1 MGHKEKAQHHL
12 EQVERWDA
20 RVNALDAWAE
30 QEVGTNHVTRELFLL
45 RMEQKLDTIQKEYAS
60 AVSSRN
66 RHIQMTIMH
75 GIMALLEEADG
86 EAP

>member
-1 MGHKEKAQHHL
+1 MTYKDKAYYHL
-12 EQVERWDA
+12 MEAERWDA
-20 RVNALDAWAE
+20 RVKALDEWAE
-30 QEVGTNHVTRELFLL
+30 QEVGTDHVTRELFLL